1 MTTESIRKLSR
12 EGSGAVGRPTDL
24 ASRISY
30 LVSRISETRNMER
43 TEAIVDSEPVVVA
56 AVQGEFEE
64 QALRTFL
71 EANGIPTVVR
81 GEALRKTH
89 AFVLDG
95 LGAVEIMVAPEHVLQ
110 ARDLIAKV
118 EAGELE
124 LAEEFPPPDETPAA
138 K

>member
-1 MTTESIRKLSR
+1 
-12 EGSGAVGRPTDL
+12 
-24 ASRISY
+24 
-30 LVSRISETRNMER
+30 
-43 TEAIVDSEPVVVA
+43 
-56 AVQGEFEE
+56 VQGEFEE

-71 EANGIPTVVR
+71 EAHGIPTIVR

-95 LGAVEIMVAPEHVLQ
+95 LGAVEILVGPEHEFE

-118 EAGELE
+118 ESGDLALATELLPE
-124 LAEEFPPPDETPAA
+124 PNGDDEP